1 MELSDTFLEQW
12 ETIVADVHK
21 TDVPLECVK
30 KIVFKL
36 VGRRQKTINVH
47 SLIKQGIGFSEI
59 EALLTRMISELEPE
73 LHDIDFVLDI
83 QSVAHMVQPETDK
96 LLGKI

>member
-1 MELSDTFLEQW
+1 MELPDNFIGQW

-30 KIVFKL
+30 KIIFKL
-36 VGRRQKTINVH
+36 RNRRQKTINVH
-47 SLIKQGIGFSEI
+47 SLIKQGIGFQEI
-59 EALLTRMISELEPE
+59 ESLLSRMIAELEPE
-73 LHDIDFVLDI
+73 LLDI
-83 QSVAHMVQPETDK
+83 EFALDISSVARMVQPETDK

>member
-1 MELSDTFLEQW
+1 MELTDTFLDQW
-12 ETIVADVHK
+12 ENIVADVHK

-47 SLIKQGIGFSEI
+47 ALIKQGIGFPEI
-59 EALLTRMISELEPE
+59 EALLTRMISELEEE
-73 LHDIDFVLDI
+73 LNDIDFVLDI
-83 QSVAHMVQPETDK
+83 QSVARMIQPETDK
-96 LLGKI
+96 LLGKL